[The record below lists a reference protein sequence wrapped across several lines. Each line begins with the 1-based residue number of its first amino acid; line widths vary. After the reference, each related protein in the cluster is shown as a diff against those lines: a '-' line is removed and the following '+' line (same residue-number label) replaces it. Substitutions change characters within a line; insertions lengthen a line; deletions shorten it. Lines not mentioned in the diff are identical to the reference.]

1 MRCDCWSRT
10 KTDRR
15 LDRSAERTP
24 IERTQRNRGAL
35 ELYAQ
40 IVRTLYAHGTNCEL
54 YAHFVRAPFY
64 VTQVAS
70 VRRPHPQTTIGE
82 FCFCAQLICY
92 IRSILTNEGVLE
104 RPFYELIDVVGG
116 TAQIGLLFLEISR
129 FFLLDAFGWHWT
141 YFMLCSLNFNK

>member
-1 MRCDCWSRT
+1 MRPAPNEAAVNRKAGGT
-10 KTDRR
+10 AAYMYRR
-15 LDRSAERTP
+15 AINMER
-24 IERTQRNRGAL
+24 G

-82 FCFCAQLICY
+82 FCFCAQLMLY
-92 IRSILTNEGVLE
+92 S
-104 RPFYELIDVVGG
+104 
-116 TAQIGLLFLEISR
+116 
-129 FFLLDAFGWHWT
+129 LD
-141 YFMLCSLNFNK
+141 FNK